1 MAPLIEYRHAIAGCS
16 RPTRSLSDIPNSLLL
31 VVGLHALGLAHQ
43 L

>member
-1 MAPLIEYRHAIAGCS
+1 MAPLIEYRHTIAGCF

-31 VVGLHALGLAHQ
+31 VAGLSVLGLAHQ